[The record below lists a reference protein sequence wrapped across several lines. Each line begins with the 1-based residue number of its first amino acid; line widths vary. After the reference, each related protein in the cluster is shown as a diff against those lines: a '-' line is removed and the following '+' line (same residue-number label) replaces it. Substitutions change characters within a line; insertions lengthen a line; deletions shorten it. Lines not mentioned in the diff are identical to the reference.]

1 MANASP
7 NTSLPKDSGNLPPPS
22 TTIKKAKGK
31 KDKASNSQDE
41 QKLVLSTL
49 ARLEQNVAGEKTEKA
64 ELDREVKKES
74 RHVDEELTK
83 INDPI
88 ERAEAVKKRYES
100 LYAEMEKLR
109 REFAKSK
116 KRSDQLQK
124 EKDKMTSDF
133 NKANTQKDKMEKLS
147 RTFQQ
152 ENKKLKDD
160 NKRLEETEKTARET
174 VNTRLDSL
182 LMDVQDVMESKV
194 PSHSENL
201 NMELDEMYVPI
212 LGDWTSTDKATE
224 SRHAAKYFST
234 KQNYENYT
242 SNRFCGTKTP
252 R

>member
-1 MANASP
+1 MASTAS
-7 NTSLPKDSGNLPPPS
+7 NSNIAKDVGTLPPPA
-22 TTIKKAKGK
+22 TTAKKAKGK
-31 KDKASNSQDE
+31 KEKAPNSQDE

-74 RHVDEELTK
+74 RHVDEELNK

-88 ERAEAVKKRYES
+88 ERADAVKKRYES

-109 REFAKSK
+109 REFAKTK

-124 EKDKMTSDF
+124 EKDKLTADF

-160 NKRLEETEKTARET
+160 NKRLEDTERNARET

-182 LMDVQDVMESKV
+182 LMDVQDVMEAKI

-201 NMELDEMYVPI
+201 NMELDEMYGGTAPVGM
-212 LGDWTSTDKATE
+212 LL
-224 SRHAAKYFST
+224 T
-234 KQNYENYT
+234 KNAVSKRAVKCSSIKPNFENYI
-242 SNRFCGTKTP
+242 SNRYCGIKTQK
-252 R
+252 